1 MKYIIFKDNKSGLIM
16 PIVFN
21 EHVTHSQVKVE
32 GATAISAGFCNSTCS
47 SIYGKSDSLKLSPG
61 INDLEYLNGF
71 TLDMSTS
78 YFVDYEAVYNARHKP
93 QTDNK

>member
-32 GATAISAGFCNSTCS
+32 GATPISA
-47 SIYGKSDSLKLSPG
+47 I
-61 INDLEYLNGF
+61 I
-71 TLDMSTS
+71 
-78 YFVDYEAVYNARHKP
+78 
-93 QTDNK
+93 